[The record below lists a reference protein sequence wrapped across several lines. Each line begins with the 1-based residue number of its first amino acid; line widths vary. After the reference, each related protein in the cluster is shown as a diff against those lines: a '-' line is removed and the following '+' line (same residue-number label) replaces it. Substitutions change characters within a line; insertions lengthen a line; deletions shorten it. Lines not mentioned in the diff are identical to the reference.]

1 MNNQNRMVVYTA
13 TKVFKTVFKGA
24 FAAGM
29 GFTIG
34 KTFGVFC
41 TAILDEGV
49 YKSVLKFLAE
59 KGNKH
64 AQNICNETKIKYASK
79 QPDVSSETSNK
90 IGFTVNN

>member
-1 MNNQNRMVVYTA
+1 MKNRMVIYTA
-13 TKVFKTVFKGA
+13 TKVFRTAFKGA

-34 KTFGVFC
+34 KTFGDFC
-41 TAILDEGV
+41 NVILDEGV

-59 KGNKH
+59 KGNKR
-64 AQNICNETKIKYASK
+64 AQNICNETEIKYASK